1 MSNFSKRQ
9 ISEAFRLTRFA
20 MTSLPNEKETGTRRR
35 VEKGKASKPCL
46 RNEYF
51 KVISTLKMSETRV
64 IQITNVAPV
73 VTKEQMRTL
82 FSFVGKIDDIKLYP
96 ER

>member
-1 MSNFSKRQ
+1 
-9 ISEAFRLTRFA
+9 
-20 MTSLPNEKETGTRRR
+20 MTSLPNKKEPGTRRR
-35 VEKGKASKPCL
+35 KEKSGETVLSD
-46 RNEYF
+46 EYF
-51 KVISTLKMSETRV
+51 KVISTSKMSETRV